1 MELILLPLLLLGGLL
16 ATLGGNDDDDGSGG
30 DPDPDDTLAGS
41 GTERIFGG
49 EGDDLLTLD
58 DQAQG
63 LGGVGDDTI
72 YAQDDALGY
81 GLEGNDTLTGDG
93 NATIKGGDGDDV
105 LTIHDRAV
113 ADGGAGDDVIYASDI
128 FYGGLNVT
136 GGEGRD
142 MFVAD
147 LRDTADGNT
156 LGIAD
161 YAQGVD
167 RLGVMLGDMDLTG
180 VQVMISESDDPEG
193 FVGTTV
199 QVAGLSDAGNAFAT
213 FFLSGVFDFDASD
226 VMFYRNEVGDAPDWQ
241 PVTGGENDVLM
252 ADGTA
257 TVNGGAGDDL
267 VVAHD
272 QAVGRGGIGDDLL
285 IATGEATAEGGTG
298 NDVLAGVVRFDTE
311 TQGILLRG
319 EEGDDR
325 LNGGDTQYGGAGND
339 VLGNAGLMI
348 GGEGDDIFRA
358 GGAVYGGSGDDQV
371 FRSGGGPVDLG
382 AGDDLLQVT
391 TGSAPGNFGTL
402 AATLGEGADR
412 LVFDPSYHD
421 VIAAQVSD
429 FDPSEDVLGVI
440 GSASE
445 LQNLTLTRSYDAQN
459 DTTRLVLNTGLD
471 DIGSEIFVN
480 VAGQDAM
487 TAAITVQLYADAAA
501 VQAGTPY
508 RTL

>member
-16 ATLGGNDDDDGSGG
+16 ATLGGNDDDGGSGG

-72 YAQDDALGY
+72 DAQDDALGY
-81 GLEGNDTLTGDG
+81 GLEGNDSLTGTD

-128 FYGGLNVT
+128 FYAGLNVT

-213 FFLSGVFDFDASD
+213 FYLSGVFDFDASD

-272 QAVGRGGIGDDLL
+272 QAVGRGGI
-285 IATGEATAEGGTG
+285 
-298 NDVLAGVVRFDTE
+298 
-311 TQGILLRG
+311 
-319 EEGDDR
+319 
-325 LNGGDTQYGGAGND
+325 
-339 VLGNAGLMI
+339 
-348 GGEGDDIFRA
+348 
-358 GGAVYGGSGDDQV
+358 
-371 FRSGGGPVDLG
+371 
-382 AGDDLLQVT
+382 GDDLLQVT